1 MPVRVRPPQPN
12 MSETYNN
19 KVPDINQS
27 LDSKIVVNDM
37 RDDIVKQVRDEHKYG
52 FDVKR
57 GLYNNWAA
65 TEDEYYGRIPLT
77 LDSRFQVPFPFMS
90 GFIDTYKSKIDDPF
104 VLKFGET
111 REAGYRSALKV
122 QDFYEQQSKDEDSDW
137 ESVDLDT
144 KFYALLYGRGLND
157 TYPEVIKRK
166 FKFCIQTIDPYDFYD
181 EFTKGGNLEAHDF
194 YGIDGILQSK
204 YQILELGA
212 AGYYDKKQVSKLL
225 ISEPQKTQKVS
236 DEWFTAKQ
244 NRLITLGLDN
254 KTYMQAGQAKY
265 KLIKSGTTYKGER
278 WMVTWN
284 RETGI
289 WVRCVRLK
297 DIRNSG
303 LWDTTSWSP
312 KREAHNSWP
321 QAPADDFRPVAV
333 AMKVFLNQELDNR
346 NKKNW
351 DMRAYDPDMF
361 TEPAELDWRP
371 NGLIAV
377 KSGSTRTRRIDS
389 GIYHFQT
396 PNLEGTINMVDYLD
410 NMTGT
415 KLGITNATQGQA
427 KEDKVGIFFGN
438 QQAVAD
444 RIEFTAKQYRKAQ
457 VAIGRRFVW
466 AAYQYLPEPQAVQ
479 ILGDKGLG
487 WDKLRKKEIDPTI
500 KIRIEGGNVQ
510 AQMDEIKAKKKAD
523 ALTQI
528 GADQAM
534 AATVNPKWRAEQLLR
549 AGEVAPEEIIEAMDT
564 QDYGQ
569 KELMAKAAEA
579 IEDLTNGK
587 YPPMCYDANT
597 AFVRKIMNAAFADK
611 ADIKPV
617 VFDRLIAYANAHIK
631 IAATNAAQLAAL
643 NAAKAGAQPVQPNF
657 VDQANQNANQQQP
670 QPNPTLRP
678 RVAVPQPAGVVPNG

>member
-1 MPVRVRPPQPN
+1 MA
-12 MSETYNN
+12 ETYNP
-19 KVPDINQS
+19 KAPTVDVS
-27 LDSKIVVNDM
+27 LDSKIEVRDF
-37 RDDIVKQVRDEHKYG
+37 RDDIVQQVRDEHKYG

-57 GLYNNWAA
+57 GLYKNWSA
-65 TEDEYYGRIPLT
+65 TEDEYYGRIPLS

-104 VLKFGET
+104 VLKFGQT
-111 REAGYRSALKV
+111 RDAGYRAALKV
-122 QDFYEQQSKDEDSDW
+122 QDFYEQQSTDEDADW
-137 ESVDLDT
+137 ESKDLDT
-144 KFYALLYGRGLND
+144 KFYALLYGRGID
-157 TYPEVIKRK
+157 ETYPEVLNRK
-166 FKFCIQTIDPYDFYD
+166 FKFCIETVDPYDFYD

-194 YGIDGILQSK
+194 CGVDGMLKSK
-204 YQILELGA
+204 YQLLELAA
-212 AGYYDKKQVSKLL
+212 AGYYDKRQVSKLL
-225 ISEPQKTQKVS
+225 IADPNKTQKVS
-236 DEWFTAKQ
+236 DEWFIAKQ
-244 NRLITLGLDN
+244 NRLITVGLDH

-289 WVRCVRLK
+289 WVRCVRVK
-297 DIRNSG
+297 DIRKSG
-303 LWDTTSWSP
+303 LWDWTSWSP

-321 QAPADDFRPVAV
+321 LAPSDDFRPVAV

-361 TEPAELDWRP
+361 PEPAELDWRP
-371 NGLIAV
+371 GGLVAI
-377 KSGSTRTRRIDS
+377 KSGATRTRRIDS
-389 GIYHFQT
+389 GIYRFET
-396 PNLEGTINMVDYLD
+396 ADLSGTINMIDYLD

-457 VAIGRRFVW
+457 VAKGRRFVW
-466 AAYQYLPEPQAVQ
+466 AIYQYLPEPQAVQ

-487 WDKLRKKEIDPTI
+487 WDKLRKAEIDPTI

-510 AQMDEIKAKKKAD
+510 AQMDEIKAKKKTE
-523 ALTQI
+523 ALTAI
-528 GADQAM
+528 GADPAM
-534 AATVNPKWRAEQLLR
+534 AASVNPKWRAEQLLR
-549 AGEVAPEEIIEAMDT
+549 AGEVPAEEIIEAMDT

-579 IEDLTNGK
+579 IEDLANGK

-597 AFVRKIMNAAFADK
+597 AFIKKLMNAAFADK
-611 ADIKPV
+611 ADLKPV
-617 VFDRLIAYANAHIK
+617 VFDRIIAYANAHIP
-631 IAATNAAQLAAL
+631 IAASNAARMAAL
-643 NAAKAGAQPVQPNF
+643 QAAKAGANPT
-657 VDQANQNANQQQP
+657 VDMVTPANQGAQPPMQPGQQP
-670 QPNPTLRP
+670 TPTLRP
-678 RVAVPQPAGVVPNG
+678 QPKVPATAGVVPNA